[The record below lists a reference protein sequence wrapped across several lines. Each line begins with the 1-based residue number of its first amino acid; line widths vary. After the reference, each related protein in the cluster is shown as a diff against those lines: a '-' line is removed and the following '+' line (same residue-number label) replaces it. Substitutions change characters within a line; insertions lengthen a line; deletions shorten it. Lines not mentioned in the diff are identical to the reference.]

1 MKAESNFSRAF
12 IDLAKMGRTDWR
24 SGALAI
30 LLVIFLGIPVNLTAA
45 FLQIFFAH
53 RLVHIP
59 DAVKT
64 TAFHVTVAIAFIF
77 GLRLICRK
85 ILRRPFRSLISIDM
99 TFDIRRCL
107 LGAALCLPA
116 NAVSL
121 VAFSLFFSIQVGA
134 PLFRH
139 FEWPHNDQIVASM
152 GMLIVIPLLAFVE
165 ELFFRAWLTQTLGQ
179 YIRSTITVVAL
190 VAVVFAAFHT
200 QYDLSGKMQV
210 MVDSIGLSALS
221 LRDRRLELAIGAHS
235 MMNVCAMLQ
244 ALFFSGALPH
254 VQSPVTTLDL
264 WSIVIL
270 RGVIPYALMYGL
282 VQKTRAWFAPTDA
295 RLAMPDEILPGHPG
309 N

>member
-1 MKAESNFSRAF
+1 MKPENNFSRAF

-24 SGALAI
+24 SVALTI
-30 LLVIFLGIPVNLTAA
+30 LLVGLLCIPTNLIAA

-59 DAVKT
+59 DSVKT
-64 TAFHVTVAIAFIF
+64 AVFHVVVSTVFIF
-77 GLRLICRK
+77 GLRFICRK
-85 ILRRPFRSLISIDM
+85 ILRRPFLSLISTDM

-121 VAFSLFFSIQVGA
+121 IAFALFFSIQVGA

-139 FEWPHNDQIVASM
+139 FEWPHHDQIVASM
-152 GMLIVIPLLAFVE
+152 GMLIVIPFPAFVE

-190 VAVVFAAFHT
+190 VAVAFAAAHT
-200 QYDLSGKMQV
+200 QYNLSAKMQV
-210 MVDSIGLSALS
+210 LVDSIGLSALS

-244 ALFFSGALPH
+244 ALFFTGALPH
-254 VQSPVTTLDL
+254 VQNPVTLLDS

-282 VQKTRAWFAPTDA
+282 VQKTRGWHVPADA
-295 RLAMPDEILPGHPG
+295 RLAIPDDIQPRHLGS
-309 N
+309 